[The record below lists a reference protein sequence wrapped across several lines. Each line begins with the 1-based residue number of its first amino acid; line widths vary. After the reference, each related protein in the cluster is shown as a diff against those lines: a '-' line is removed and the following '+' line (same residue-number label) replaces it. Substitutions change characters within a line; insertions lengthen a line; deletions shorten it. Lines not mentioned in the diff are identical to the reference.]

1 MRLLLHPAAL
11 GLALALAAIAA
22 ARAISHAPAPPA
34 HLVGHALEMGGLYL
48 IGMTGAAFV
57 IAWLS
62 PGSPGRWL
70 RPLILY
76 VALGL
81 VAIGAEM
88 LTDVAQEGTPL
99 GPELRELAI
108 GWAGLLVVVVAGTW
122 LQPLLNRLEGLREV
136 DRPVDA
142 RRSVAPGRVESEHVA
157 PVPPTRSLAAGEW
170 EAEAIAY
177 VAVGVWAVSSVT
189 MLLFDAG
196 DGSGVSPALL
206 AVLAGGFL
214 ASPFLG
220 LVAVGV
226 STGIRRLHRG
236 HGRGEGSEIAI
247 TLAVAL
253 PIVVVVGLTMLMQ
266 QTGR

>member
-57 IAWLS
+57 IARLS
-62 PGSPGRWL
+62 PGSAGRWL

-88 LTDVAQEGTPL
+88 LTDVRQEGTPL

-122 LQPLLNRLEGLREV
+122 LLPRLDRLKGPREV
-136 DRPVDA
+136 DRAVDEH
-142 RRSVAPGRVESEHVA
+142 RSVAPDRVESEHVA
-157 PVPPTRSLAAGEW
+157 SVPSTLSREAGGW
-170 EAEAIAY
+170 DTDAIAY
-177 VAVGVWAVSSVT
+177 VAMGVWAVSSVT

-236 HGRGEGSEIAI
+236 RARADASKIAI
-247 TLAVAL
+247 TLVVAL